1 MVIITIDGYTMIK
14 RRRPGGRG
22 VEETNGAGSDLG
34 AYPCLAAA
42 GYWARFLGYCLFVF
56 IACIAFLF
64 QIFRGFLLLV
74 KVVHSYLGEAVSHG
88 ERGVL
93 LLFDSVLV
101 KLECVNWVCM
111 HPRGENQMVV
121 LLITVP
127 LAPCM

>member
-14 RRRPGGRG
+14 RRERGRG

-42 GYWARFLGYCLFVF
+42 GNWARFLGYCLFVF

-74 KVVHSYLGEAVSHG
+74 KVVHS
-88 ERGVL
+88 
-93 LLFDSVLV
+93 
-101 KLECVNWVCM
+101 
-111 HPRGENQMVV
+111 
-121 LLITVP
+121 
-127 LAPCM
+127 